1 MSKNIVVLSGST
13 RKGDSADRLTAIF
26 EEGAKSV
33 PRAKKEVTVFRTMD
47 MNIAMCTGGDIC
59 YDKETAGECH
69 IKDDMYK
76 IYDALRQADALIIVS
91 PVHFF
96 GVTRNL
102 KNAIGRTYAMHSD
115 GLNLRCGLLLTC
127 GGAKVSV
134 MDDSIA
140 FYNKLLAFHNWEDA
154 GRVAIGGLREDTSIN
169 GRKELAQVRLLGKDI

>member
-33 PRAKKEVTVFRTMD
+33 PRAKKEVTVFRTTDMD
-47 MNIAMCTGGDIC
+47 IAMCTGGDTC
-59 YDKETAGECH
+59 YDKETVGECS

-96 GVTRNL
+96 GVSRNL
-102 KNAIGRTYAMHSD
+102 KNAIGRTYAMHSE

-134 MDDSIA
+134 MDDAVA

-169 GRKELAQVRLLGKDI
+169 GRKELAEVRLLGKDI